1 MSSKNEVP
9 QNEVQQDAAQVT
21 PVFNAYTVGAQA
33 LIVQARDM
41 RLLVPKFILPAT
53 KADGRRLAN
62 AANLPPQFV
71 ELTAVAM
78 TNSASLARPGAADP
92 LQTRDLMSY
101 AEAYAPFAD
110 ELEAF
115 AQFVRHSVAVAKNK
129 VGRDALVT
137 YALAKRLAKLPETV
151 DLAPHVVDMTRA
163 LGKRGR
169 KAKTQKAPVP
179 ATPVS
184 ASPVATSPAKTN

>member
-1 MSSKNEVP
+1 MPKT
-9 QNEVQQDAAQVT
+9 AAPVT

-33 LIVQARDM
+33 LILAARDM
-41 RLLVPKFILPAT
+41 RTQVPKFAFPAT
-53 KADGRRLAN
+53 DGDGRRLAS

-78 TNSASLARPGAADP
+78 TNSASLVRAGAADP

-101 AEAYAPFAD
+101 ADAYAPFAD

-115 AQFVRHSVAVAKNK
+115 AKFVRHSVAVAKNK
-129 VGRDALVT
+129 GIRDALVT
-137 YALAKRLAKLPETV
+137 YALAKRLAKLPETS
-151 DLAPHVVDMTRA
+151 DLAPHVDDMTRA

-169 KAKTQKAPVP
+169 KARTQKAPVP

-184 ASPVATSPAKTN
+184 ASPVTTSPATPSKTN